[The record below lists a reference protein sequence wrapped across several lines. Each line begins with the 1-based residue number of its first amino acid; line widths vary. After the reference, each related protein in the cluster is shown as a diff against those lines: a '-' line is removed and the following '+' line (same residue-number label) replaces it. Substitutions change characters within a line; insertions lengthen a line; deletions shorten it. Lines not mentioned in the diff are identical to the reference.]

1 MKHDGAP
8 RVRELVRT
16 ETTDLTPAPVKPV
29 FDYLKERT
37 K

>member
-16 ETTDLTPAPVKPV
+16 ETTDLTLAPVKPG
-29 FDYLKERT
+29 FDYLKES
-37 K
+37 KK

>member
-8 RVRELVRT
+8 RVQELVRT
-16 ETTDLTPAPVKPV
+16 QTTDLTPAPVQPV
-29 FDYLKERT
+29 FDYLKESM

>member
-8 RVRELVRT
+8 PALELVRT
-16 ETTDLTPAPVKPV
+16 ETTDFTPPPGKPG
-29 FDYLKERT
+29 FDYLKEST